1 MDHSKQMPVHDGRGS
16 PHGKRISSLRSM
28 LVWLV
33 LGALLP
39 GALGSAAVL
48 YLGYRIEREQLERN
62 TIQTARALVQAVDAE
77 FVTAR
82 ASAQTLANASLYAAG
97 DLAAFHAR
105 AKEVI
110 AATGVGSNFVLSD
123 VSGQQRVNTVRPYPG
138 PLPRHGNPAQLER
151 VFATGE
157 PVISD
162 IYIGGVL
169 RRPVLSVDVPV
180 FIGGKVAYDLSIG
193 IFPERLIDVVRG
205 ARLPQAWIV
214 GVFDTQ
220 GVIAART
227 HAAERFVGRK
237 GAPALLDALSRADE
251 GVVRTLTVDGIE
263 VSAVFSR
270 SKVSGWT
277 VAIGIPADEYYGA
290 LRQRALLLAA
300 ALAVLVG
307 IGVGLATLFAE
318 RIARSV
324 RALRE
329 PALALGA
336 GLPVAA
342 PEVEVREAAEVAS
355 AIGTASDLLA
365 HRTAELEN
373 ANREVQEFSD
383 AMSHDLR
390 APLRAIAGYA
400 QIVGD
405 EYRDRLDD
413 EARRLL
419 DRIRQNILHMGQ
431 VIDALVDFMHIS
443 RCPLRHE
450 RIDLRQLARE
460 VFDAQRG
467 TEPDRRLSF
476 DVGELPMA
484 WGDSALLRRVL
495 ECLTSNA
502 AKFIPADA
510 DGRIMLSGE
519 GIGGETVYHLADN
532 GVGFDM
538 RYAGKLFDVFQRLH
552 RPGEFKGVGIGLAVA
567 RRIVGRHGGR
577 IWAEGKVGA
586 GATFHFALPQAPH
599 AANGR

>member
-1 MDHSKQMPVHDGRGS
+1 MDHSNRMPAHGR
-16 PHGKRISSLRSM
+16 RVSSLRAI

-62 TIQTARALVQAVDAE
+62 AIQTARALIQAVDAE
-77 FVTAR
+77 FVAAR
-82 ASAQTLANASLYAAG
+82 ASAQTLAKSSLYASN
-97 DLAAFHAR
+97 DLGAFHAR
-105 AKEVI
+105 AKGVI

-123 VSGQQRVNTVRPYPG
+123 GTGQQLVNTVRPYPG

-157 PVISD
+157 PAISD
-162 IYIGGVL
+162 VYVGGVL

-180 FIGGKVAYDLSIG
+180 FIDGKVAYDLSIG
-193 IFPERLIDVVRG
+193 IFPERLIKVAGV
-205 ARLPQAWIV
+205 ARLPQAWII

-220 GVIAART
+220 GVIAARS
-227 HAAERFVGRK
+227 HAADRFVGQK

-270 SKVSGWT
+270 STATGWT
-277 VAIGIPADEYYGA
+277 VAIGIPTNEYYGA
-290 LRQRALLLAA
+290 LRQRSLLLAV

-336 GLPVAA
+336 GLSVAA

-355 AIGTASDLLA
+355 AIGTASELLA
-365 HRTAELEN
+365 RRTAELEN

-400 QIVGD
+400 QIVGA
-405 EYRDRLDD
+405 EYGDRLDD

-419 DRIRQNILHMGQ
+419 AHIPTSIQHMSQ
-431 VIDALVDFMHIS
+431 VIDALVEFMHIS
-443 RCPLRHE
+443 RCPLVHAPV
-450 RIDLRQLARE
+450 DM
-460 VFDAQRG
+460 
-467 TEPDRRLSF
+467 RRLAIEAFEVHRGAASTRRLALE
-476 DVGELPMA
+476 VGELPAA
-484 WGDSALLRRVL
+484 WGDATLLRRVL
-495 ECLTSNA
+495 ESLVSNA
-502 AKFIPADA
+502 VKFIPVDA
-510 DGRIMLSGE
+510 DGRIALSGE
-519 GIGGETVYHLADN
+519 SVGGEDVYHLADN

-538 RYAGKLFDVFQRLH
+538 RYARKLFDVFERLH
-552 RPGEFKGVGIGLAVA
+552 RPGEFEGIGIGLAIVK
-567 RRIVGRHGGR
+567 RILGRHGGR
-577 IWAEGKVGA
+577 IWAEGKTGA
-586 GATFHFALPQAPH
+586 GATFHFALPRQPSSTSD
-599 AANGR
+599 